1 MNISFPSRN
10 SRRGFTL
17 IELLVVIA
25 IIAILAG
32 MLLPALAKAKAKAT
46 GAVCIN
52 NEKQMILA
60 AITYSS
66 DFNDAWVLNGEGDL
80 ALDVKNIPANRV
92 AKVWSEGRDGNNLVT
107 EEDAALLISDKVSLL
122 GPYLKAKNSFRC
134 PGDKPSIDPV
144 TKKRIFL
151 PRNYGLNSFVGWE
164 GAVYSGQGDTSDA
177 AKYVVYKKTVSV
189 SAPSE
194 IFAFA
199 EIHPAS
205 VCRPF
210 FGVNMTENNLY
221 HVPAN
226 YHGASANFS
235 FCDGH
240 AEVVKMRKMAPS
252 KMGLDA
258 ANHNHHGII
267 DTTFKTDHNWIKNH
281 ATEEKSGGAR
291 FPIGL

>member
-1 MNISFPSRN
+1 MKTYLPNCNP
-10 SRRGFTL
+10 RRGFTL

-60 AITYSS
+60 AITYAA
-66 DFNDAWVLNGEGDL
+66 DFNDAWVQNGEGDVGL
-80 ALDVKNIPANRV
+80 NPKAIPANRV
-92 AKVWSEGRDGNNLVT
+92 ANVWAEGRDGSNLVT
-107 EEDAALLISDKVSLL
+107 EADAALLISDKVSLL

-134 PGDKPSIDPV
+134 PGDKPAVDP
-144 TKKRIFL
+144 TTHLRIFL

-164 GAVYSGQGDTSDA
+164 GAAYSGQGDVSA
-177 AKYVVYKKTVSV
+177 GAKYVVYKKTVNV
-189 SAPSE
+189 GAPSE

-199 EIHPAS
+199 EIHPLS

-210 FGVNMTENNLY
+210 FGVNMADSVLY

-240 AEVVKMRKMAPS
+240 AEVVNFRKLNP
-252 KMGLDA
+252 A
-258 ANHNHHGII
+258 ALHLTPPHQDHHTIQ

-291 FPIGL
+291 YPIGI